1 MKKITFLIYLSLMF
15 SSVSL
20 DFYSLEK
27 NNNKNYI
34 NVNNK
39 YNLKKSLKAPLYS
52 LFIPGA
58 GQYFVNNDKY
68 KGALFLGLE
77 IIALAGYNHFLK
89 KADNYKIEYQA
100 YGNNH
105 WNFITW
111 CNNYYDWESPSNE
124 FFYVFANNES
134 GVYPGIS
141 EDSHHID
148 FTYNDNGIIRYVSS
162 SSSAFEELY
171 INENL
176 ENEESAQDFYNNND
190 VVIRRDHNFYE
201 NISKYN
207 HFFAGWDDHDAIYT
221 YDNNGYI
228 VATSDNKAIYRSIY
242 DKSVQNYRTKNNF
255 VKFIFINH
263 FASMLDA
270 LIVSKISSNRTA
282 MLINYNPRIDFYQAQ
297 LSVKLD

>member
-1 MKKITFLIYLSLMF
+1 MKKITLLIYISFIF
-15 SSVSL
+15 SSL
-20 DFYSLEK
+20 NIDFYTQK
-27 NNNKNYI
+27 NSYNKSNINYNNKS
-34 NVNNK
+34 
-39 YNLKKSLKAPLYS
+39 NLKSTLKAPLYS
-52 LFIPGA
+52 LIIPGS
-58 GQYFVNNDKY
+58 GQYLINNNKA
-68 KGALFLGLE
+68 KGMLFLGLE
-77 IIALAGYNHFLK
+77 IIALAGYNHFLQ
-89 KADNYKIEYQA
+89 KADNYKTEYQN

-111 CNNYYDWESPSNE
+111 CNNYYDWESPNND
-124 FFYVFANNES
+124 FFYVFANDES
-134 GVYPGIS
+134 GNYPGIS

-148 FTYNDNGIIRYVSS
+148 FTYKDNGIIRYISS
-162 SSSAFEELY
+162 SSSEFEQLY

-176 ENEESAQDFYNNND
+176 ENQESAQDFFNNSD
-190 VVIRRDHNFYE
+190 VIIRRDHNFYE

-228 VATSDNKAIYRSIY
+228 VATSTNKAIYRSIY
-242 DKSVQNYRTKNNF
+242 DKSVKNYRTKNDF

-270 LIVSKISSNRTA
+270 LIVSKILSNRTT
-282 MLINYNPRIDFYQAQ
+282 MFINYNPRINFYQAQ

>member
-1 MKKITFLIYLSLMF
+1 MKKITLLIYISFIF
-15 SSVSL
+15 SSLNV
-20 DFYSLEK
+20 DFYTQK
-27 NNNKNYI
+27 NSYNKSNINYNNKS
-34 NVNNK
+34 
-39 YNLKKSLKAPLYS
+39 NLKSTLKAPLYS
-52 LFIPGA
+52 LIIPGS
-58 GQYFVNNDKY
+58 GQYLINNNKA
-68 KGALFLGLE
+68 KGMLFLGLE
-77 IIALAGYNHFLK
+77 IIALAGYNHFLQ
-89 KADNYKIEYQA
+89 KADNYKTEYQN

-111 CNNYYDWESPSNE
+111 CNNYYDWESPNND
-124 FFYVFANNES
+124 FFYVFANDES
-134 GVYPGIS
+134 GNYPGIS

-148 FTYNDNGIIRYVSS
+148 FTYNDNGIIRYISS
-162 SSSAFEELY
+162 SSSEFEQLY

-176 ENEESAQDFYNNND
+176 ENQESAQDFFNNSD
-190 VVIRRDHNFYE
+190 VIIRRDHNFYE

-228 VATSDNKAIYRSIY
+228 VATSTNKAIYRSIY
-242 DKSVQNYRTKNNF
+242 DKSVKNYRTKNDF

-270 LIVSKISSNRTA
+270 LIVSKILSNRTA
-282 MLINYNPRIDFYQAQ
+282 MFINYNPRINFYQAQ

>member
-1 MKKITFLIYLSLMF
+1 MKKIIFLIYLSFMF
-15 SSVSL
+15 SNVSL
-20 DFYSLEK
+20 DFYSPE
-27 NNNKNYI
+27 NIYNKNYI
-34 NVNNK
+34 NNNNK
-39 YNLKKSLKAPLYS
+39 YNLSKSLKAPLYS
-52 LFIPGA
+52 FFIPGS
-58 GQYFVNNDKY
+58 GQYLVNNDKS
-68 KGALFLGLE
+68 KGILFLGLE
-77 IIALAGYNHFLK
+77 IIALVGYNHFLK
-89 KADNYKIEYQA
+89 KADNYKIQYQT

-111 CNNYYDWESPSNE
+111 CNNYYDWESPNNE
-124 FFYVFANNES
+124 FFYVFANDES
-134 GVYPGIS
+134 GNYPGIS

-162 SSSAFEELY
+162 SSSEFEELY

-207 HFFAGWDDHDAIYT
+207 HFFAGWDDHDEIYT

-255 VKFIFINH
+255 VNYIFINH
-263 FASMLDA
+263 FVSMLDA